1 MATGESASATYA
13 QAQAGQQAGGKL
25 EAGQSGARKRR
36 GLEMLKWLGLAVV
49 GFLLGDAYSAA
60 RDWAMDKPDYLQELT
75 ESQKQEFADLRASLR
90 SIGGAIESG
99 DRAAFNQVK
108 GAIDAIE
115 KTNAGLIQQLV
126 VAKQENE
133 TLRDVA
139 GQQAGISGGYD
150 FILSEKRGIRID
162 PATVLGVENVTSGG
176 VTVNLTSQAA
186 DKPQRMYM
194 DPGEFLAYVN
204 AQGSA
209 CKLSLLSFNDGAAAF
224 SNHCG

>member
-1 MATGESASATYA
+1 MATGESASATDA
-13 QAQAGQQAGGKL
+13 QAQAGGKV

-126 VAKQENE
+126 VAKQ
-133 TLRDVA
+133 
-139 GQQAGISGGYD
+139 AGISGGYD

-176 VTVNLTSQAA
+176 VAVNLTSQAA